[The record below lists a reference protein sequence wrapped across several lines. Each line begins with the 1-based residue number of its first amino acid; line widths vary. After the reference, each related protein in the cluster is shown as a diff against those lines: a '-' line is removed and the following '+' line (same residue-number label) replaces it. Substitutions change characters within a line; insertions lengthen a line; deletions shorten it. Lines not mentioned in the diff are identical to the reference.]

1 MATLKDVAKE
11 AGVGVSTVSR
21 FLNKDSTLVIGE
33 DTKERI
39 LKAVEK
45 LNYIP
50 NASARA
56 LKMGKTSTFGLVIP
70 DFNNPV
76 YSQIITG
83 IESVLNQKGYHLMVV
98 SLGENKSNRSY
109 LNLVTEGRVDG
120 LFLAATHLED
130 EDFKMLDSLKF
141 PYVLINRLNKHAKNY
156 VVAND
161 EYAAFKA
168 VNYLIENGHERIVHL
183 SGALSTD
190 TGARRLNGYKKA
202 LKENNIPID
211 ESLIIETVYTQESG
225 YEAMAT
231 VLQQKRNEFTAVFA
245 GSIRTAFGA
254 MAAIR
259 DKGLNIPQDISI
271 IGFHDIPLA
280 EITYP
285 PLTTVKINLH
295 EMGEKAANM
304 LLKIID
310 DQETENEIMIENSEI
325 IIRESV
331 QLIDSKD

>member
-21 FLNKDSTLVIGE
+21 FLNNDTTLVIGE

-39 LKAVEK
+39 LKAVKK

-83 IESVLNQKGYHLMVV
+83 IESVLNERGYHLMVV
-98 SLGENKSNRSY
+98 SLGEKNKNRSY

-130 EDFKMLDSLKF
+130 EDFKMLDSLNF
-141 PYVLINRLNKHAKNY
+141 PYVLINRLNERAKNY

-161 EYAAFKA
+161 EEAAYKA
-168 VNYLIENGHERIVHL
+168 VNFLIENGHRRIVHL

-190 TGARRLNGYKKA
+190 TGARRLKGYKKA
-202 LKENNIPID
+202 LEENGIPID
-211 ESLIIETVYTQESG
+211 ENLIAETEYTQESG
-225 YEAMAT
+225 YEAMESL
-231 VLQQKRNEFTAVFA
+231 LQKNLDFTAVFA

-259 DKGLNIPQDISI
+259 KRGLKIPQDISI

-285 PLTTVKINLH
+285 PLTTVKINLK
-295 EMGEKAANM
+295 EMGKYAANM
-304 LLKIID
+304 LLNMID
-310 DQETENEIMIENSEI
+310 EKETENEIVIEKNEI

-331 QLIDSKD
+331 QRIDSED